1 MSQIGEITSLDAK
14 WGLEFEACS
23 GLRLSE
29 GLFSLLPIPVGKLSV
44 TDESMSALTTF

>member
-1 MSQIGEITSLDAK
+1 MSQIGDTTSLDYK

-29 GLFSLLPIPVGKLSV
+29 GLFSLLQIPVGKLSV
-44 TDESMSALTTF
+44 TDESTSALFTV